1 VTRIDQIIIERI
13 SSPVTGW
20 LEHRFGISQWRLSI
34 ECLNGNIAFYLAG
47 VAFTVARK
55 GVGDGIFVDLL
66 AALAWLLIMDFVRRV
81 AQRQA
86 GSSLGVQTARMG
98 EWLFRIVLLSMLPLS
113 LCYVRGW
120 SSFCY
125 TVALALLVA
134 HLYFKASDAPPP
146 QQRRKLAYNR
156 A

>member
-1 VTRIDQIIIERI
+1 MTRIDQILIERI
-13 SSPVTGW
+13 FSPAAGW
-20 LEHRFGISQWRLSI
+20 AQHQLGISQWRLSI
-34 ECLNGNIAFYLAG
+34 ECLNGNVAFYLAG
-47 VAFTVARK
+47 VALTVAPK

-66 AALAWLLIMDFVRRV
+66 AALAWLLIMDFARRV

-86 GSSLGVQTARMG
+86 GSSLGVQTARMR
-98 EWLFRIVLLSMLPLS
+98 EWLFRVVLLSMLPLS

-125 TVALALLVA
+125 TAALALLVA